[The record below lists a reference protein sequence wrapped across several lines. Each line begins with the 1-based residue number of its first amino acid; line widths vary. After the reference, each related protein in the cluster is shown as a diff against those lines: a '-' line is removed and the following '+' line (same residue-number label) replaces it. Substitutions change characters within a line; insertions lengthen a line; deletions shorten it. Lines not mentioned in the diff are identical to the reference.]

1 MSDADWLSQS
11 TGRDGASRKLFLPEV
26 TSGDAA
32 RTRSTSTPATFFC
45 SPQWGLSLRHI
56 RGIISHLRE
65 QGYESPPREVC
76 FALSGSHVLFQHDDG
91 SREDSRHPIQGV
103 IRQVIDLQAIR
114 SQARGRQQRS
124 ETHVGVVEKRRKV
137 QAFKPVFR
145 GTRVPVETVKDYLE
159 AGKSTSEILDSF
171 PSLTEED
178 IKAAETSSST
188 VA

>member
-1 MSDADWLSQS
+1 
-11 TGRDGASRKLFLPEV
+11 
-26 TSGDAA
+26 
-32 RTRSTSTPATFFC
+32 
-45 SPQWGLSLRHI
+45 
-56 RGIISHLRE
+56 
-65 QGYESPPREVC
+65 
-76 FALSGSHVLFQHDDG
+76 VLFQHDDG
-91 SREDSRHPIQGV
+91 SWEDSRRPFQGV

-159 AGKSTSEILDSF
+159 AEKSTSEILDSF